1 MERKKYIR
9 MQTVHTSVET
19 ENGFMSASV
28 FDPKDE
34 HDEGVTIEGHEIGN
48 EGNYF
53 DNEDPSWN
61 TWD

>member
-1 MERKKYIR
+1 

-53 DNEDPSWN
+53 DNENPSWN